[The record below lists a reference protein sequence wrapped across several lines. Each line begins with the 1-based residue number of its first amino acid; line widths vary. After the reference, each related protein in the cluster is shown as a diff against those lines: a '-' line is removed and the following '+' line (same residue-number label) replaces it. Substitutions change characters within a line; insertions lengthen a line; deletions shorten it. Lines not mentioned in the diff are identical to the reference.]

1 MTISDF
7 FEFRSFFFFF
17 LNISAGM
24 RTSGAL
30 TPSMYL
36 TDGNFYRPLSLKGGN
51 DGFGFILV
59 LRHLALQVAFGG
71 NLTGSF
77 TEEGTCSFKF
87 TALKRL
93 VT

>member
-1 MTISDF
+1 MP
-7 FEFRSFFFFF
+7 
-17 LNISAGM
+17 
-24 RTSGAL
+24 TSGAL

-71 NLTGSF
+71 NLTGSL
-77 TEEGTCSFKF
+77 TEEGTCTFKF